1 MTNSEKLKEVIRS
14 IYAARVAGDID
25 GTMAAFADDVTF
37 EFNGGGTGVPDLTG
51 PIAGK
56 SSMRNAIQILID
68 NFRFSDWREV
78 SLIVDGDKAAL
89 HWRVRV
95 TFVPNGRSDTFDV
108 FDVITFRGDK
118 IVDFH
123 QSTDTAKLKSMV
135 AS

>member
-56 SSMRNAIQILID
+56 SSMRNAI
-68 NFRFSDWREV
+68 
-78 SLIVDGDKAAL
+78 
-89 HWRVRV
+89 
-95 TFVPNGRSDTFDV
+95 
-108 FDVITFRGDK
+108 
-118 IVDFH
+118 
-123 QSTDTAKLKSMV
+123 
-135 AS
+135 